1 MKVVL
6 SKRTTI
12 FMLSECTY
20 IRTKTSEGDTRWP
33 KQERVLTTLRKRLD
47 VIAKDQVDDPRTLAS
62 FLSPSVVP

>member
-1 MKVVL
+1 
-6 SKRTTI
+6 
-12 FMLSECTY
+12 MLSECTY

-47 VIAKDQVDDPRTLAS
+47 VIAKDQVDNPRTLAS